1 MNSVVVCVVR
11 FIFNQYK
18 LRWFFDVFRDD
29 ITRYGLYFTEDDG
42 EVDWDLPCL
51 DPRETISKFEF
62 TTLGL
67 AEMKPSDRARH
78 NVFNWVE
85 LTNEE
90 DFLEGQNE
98 EEEVAEDLA
107 KMEGHTTAMEAPLYQ
122 SYRYFLFIRI
132 VK

>member
-1 MNSVVVCVVR
+1 M
-11 FIFNQYK
+11 
-18 LRWFFDVFRDD
+18 
-29 ITRYGLYFTEDDG
+29 
-42 EVDWDLPCL
+42 

-122 SYRYFLFIRI
+122 SYRYFSFIRI
-132 VK
+132 IK

>member
-1 MNSVVVCVVR
+1 M
-11 FIFNQYK
+11 
-18 LRWFFDVFRDD
+18 
-29 ITRYGLYFTEDDG
+29 
-42 EVDWDLPCL
+42 

-132 VK
+132 IK